1 MSERN
6 EHFEN
11 FILVL
16 IAGVLVIGF
25 VVYVLYLFW
34 PYFVFYVLPLVF
46 GSLLIGGFLRL
57 TTISEEVGV
66 VNYRRLNFAY
76 PILICLV
83 AMIFF
88 AKSDRAIIMDKRG
101 NRTGTYLDWP
111 DVNKTFNEDRAS
123 TYASSPFNSLKAKA
137 RESVVYDRQELGWI
151 ALWCLFLG
159 GPAFFWFL
167 TRDASAREDKV
178 ITETVTERMKYERER
193 LVEKERGIN
202 EAIALGIQ
210 KMEEKVLR
218 IERERASIAAENQV
232 LRAKVEFSPD
242 IPRPPESIKTG
253 GVLDKDIL

>member
-1 MSERN
+1 M
-6 EHFEN
+6 
-11 FILVL
+11 
-16 IAGVLVIGF
+16 
-25 VVYVLYLFW
+25 
-34 PYFVFYVLPLVF
+34 
-46 GSLLIGGFLRL
+46 
-57 TTISEEVGV
+57 
-66 VNYRRLNFAY
+66 
-76 PILICLV
+76 
-83 AMIFF
+83 
-88 AKSDRAIIMDKRG
+88 
-101 NRTGTYLDWP
+101 
-111 DVNKTFNEDRAS
+111 
-123 TYASSPFNSLKAKA
+123 
-137 RESVVYDRQELGWI
+137 YDRQELGWI

-218 IERERASIAAENQV
+218 IERERTVIAAENQV

>member
-11 FILVL
+11 FVLVL
-16 IAGVLVIGF
+16 IVGALVLGF
-25 VVYVLYLFW
+25 IVYVFYLFW

-46 GSLLIGGFLRL
+46 GSLLVGGLLRL
-57 TTISEEVGV
+57 ATVSDEKGV
-66 VNYRRLNFAY
+66 VNYRGLNLMY

-88 AKSDRAIIMDKRG
+88 ANSDRAVIVDKHG

-167 TRDASAREDKV
+167 TKDASAREDN
-178 ITETVTERMKYERER
+178 IIRETVTERLGSERER
-193 LVEKERGIN
+193 LVEKEQRIN

-210 KMEEKVLR
+210 KMEEKVLK
-218 IERERASIAAENQV
+218 IERERAAIAAENQL

-253 GVLDKDIL
+253 GLLDKDIL